1 MAILDANGKRFD
13 FANKETPQVR
23 IAPEHKPINPD
34 NMPKRPPENMPN
46 FMVMG
51 EAERLAMMCAA
62 LKLKYDPLLY
72 RTDVKYK
79 AKVDS
84 VLMTGMISM
93 MVDYLRKNGTNI
105 EAVFGSG
112 RIEIV

>member
-1 MAILDANGKRFD
+1 MAILDANGKKFD
-13 FANKETPQVR
+13 FTKAETPQVR
-23 IAPEHKPINPD
+23 IAPSHKPINPD

-46 FMVMG
+46 FMIMD
-51 EAERLAMMCAA
+51 EAERLAAMCAC

-79 AKVDS
+79 AKVDT
-84 VLMTGMISM
+84 VLMSGMISM

-105 EAVFGSG
+105 EAVFNSG
-112 RIEIV
+112 RIELV